1 MNTNA
6 KAGQPARRPRAKAL
20 PAVPAIPSTV
30 DGEKP
35 KVSAK
40 SVQPAPELAPAPVQG
55 TQGKKRKRLAKAFTR
70 PLDKV
75 LRKAKEPVRERF
87 TLLEAEYEQ
96 LVRTKKQLAAQGLS
110 VKKSDLI
117 RVGLVLLSTK
127 TEEELRVLLGALP
140 VLR

>member
-1 MNTNA
+1 MKTIA
-6 KAGQPARRPRAKAL
+6 DKPAGRSRAKTL
-20 PAVPAIPSTV
+20 PAESATPTIG
-30 DGEKP
+30 GEKKP
-35 KVSAK
+35 KVSKA
-40 SVQPAPELAPAPVQG
+40 VQSAPEPVAAPQPG
-55 TQGKKRKRLAKAFTR
+55 TQAKKRKRLAKAFTR